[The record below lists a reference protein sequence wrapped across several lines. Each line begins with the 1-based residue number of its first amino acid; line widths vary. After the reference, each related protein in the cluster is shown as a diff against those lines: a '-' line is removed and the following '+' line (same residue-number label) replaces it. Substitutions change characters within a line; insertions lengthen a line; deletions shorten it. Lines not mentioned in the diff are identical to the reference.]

1 MLERLV
7 MLKSAIN
14 FLSQNDNAC
23 KTLLHDEWNIAGDM
37 VKVLEI
43 FDLATRELSSER
55 ITLSVVLPLIRTL
68 LKKLHIL
75 REDLQNNDV
84 KILVSV
90 LEQHMKR

>member
-1 MLERLV
+1 

-14 FLSQNDNAC
+14 FLSLNDNAC
-23 KTLLHDEWNIAGDM
+23 KILLYDEWSVAGDM
-37 VKVLEI
+37 VKVIEI